1 MLLAALATGVTG
13 YMSLKEVGGESPE
26 EIHEVCA
33 NVWLGLVI
41 VHIAGVVIGS
51 SIHRENL
58 VRAMITG
65 YKQGVPGVFRAS
77 PAARNASSACST
89 RYSGWSRPAPLRV
102 RSIVRMR
109 YLPPARLF
117 PDPAWRAHIPS
128 PAGERLRIDTRQ
140 IAAPLTQEIDREI
153 RDNSDCGLHN
163 FLAGCLLL
171 LFPILLSRSGD
182 HLGPTQSL

>member
-51 SIHRENL
+51 WIHRENL

-65 YKQGVPGVFRAS
+65 YK
-77 PAARNASSACST
+77 
-89 RYSGWSRPAPLRV
+89 
-102 RSIVRMR
+102 
-109 YLPPARLF
+109 
-117 PDPAWRAHIPS
+117 
-128 PAGERLRIDTRQ
+128 
-140 IAAPLTQEIDREI
+140 
-153 RDNSDCGLHN
+153 
-163 FLAGCLLL
+163 
-171 LFPILLSRSGD
+171 
-182 HLGPTQSL
+182 

>member
-128 PAGERLRIDTRQ
+128 PAWRTTSYRHPSNRRPTHSGNRSRDSGQQRLRPSQ
-140 IAAPLTQEIDREI
+140 LPCWLPSAA
-153 RDNSDCGLHN
+153 
-163 FLAGCLLL
+163 
-171 LFPILLSRSGD
+171 
-182 HLGPTQSL
+182 